1 VRQACSKALRFRRRS
16 DRSPRRI
23 VEVGGTVVPYR
34 HDALLVVT
42 LALVIGLMMLVFRS
56 GNRP

>member
-1 VRQACSKALRFRRRS
+1 
-16 DRSPRRI
+16 
-23 VEVGGTVVPYR
+23 VVPYR